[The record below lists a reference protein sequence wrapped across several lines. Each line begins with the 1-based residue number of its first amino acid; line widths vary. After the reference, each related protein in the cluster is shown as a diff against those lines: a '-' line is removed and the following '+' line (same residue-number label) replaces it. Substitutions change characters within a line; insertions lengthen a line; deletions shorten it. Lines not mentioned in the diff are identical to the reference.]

1 MKITIDLLLL
11 LKIYLL
17 GSLVSVLILTFS
29 KGFIKDKRNYLEAFL
44 VSWAVLIIPYDFLRT
59 KFLNFMLDK
68 VDLYVY
74 SVIKSF
80 LYFRFKKRDILG
92 IYFRRKYDS
101 KKYHY
106 ADKLISKYNYEYWDN
121 NSNFWGSPFYYTEF
135 RFINRYLR
143 SDKNG
148 GI

>member
-17 GSLVSVLILTFS
+17 GSLVSMLILTFS
-29 KGFIKDKRNYLEAFL
+29 KGFIKDKRNYLDTFL
-44 VSWAVLIIPYDFLRT
+44 VSQVGLIIPYNFLRT
-59 KFLNFMLDK
+59 KFLNFILDK
-68 VDLYVY
+68 LDLYIY
-74 SVIKSF
+74 SVINSF

-106 ADKLISKYNYEYWDN
+106 ADKLMSKHNYEYLDN
-121 NSNFWGSPFYYTEF
+121 NSNFWDNPFYYTEF
-135 RFINRYLR
+135 CFISRYLR
-143 SDKNG
+143 E
-148 GI
+148 

>member
-17 GSLVSVLILTFS
+17 GSLVSMLILTFS
-29 KGFIKDKRNYLEAFL
+29 KELIRNKRNYLVAFL
-44 VSWAVLIIPYDFLRT
+44 VSWVSLIIPYNFLRT
-59 KFLNFMLDK
+59 KFLNFILDK
-68 VDLYVY
+68 LDLYIY
-74 SVIKSF
+74 SVINSF

-106 ADKLISKYNYEYWDN
+106 ADKLMSKHNYDYWYNYGT
-121 NSNFWGSPFYYTEF
+121 FLGSPFYYTEF

-143 SDKNG
+143 SDKK
-148 GI
+148 